1 MKLLL
6 LYTTGFY
13 RSYHVDIR
21 TQRNLVLLALKRNTS
36 GGLARYVITRP
47 STGTSPFELD
57 HDELHTKYRMISDD
71 SLDSV
76 QAAWTQVSS
85 VIHNTTLCDTALTQQ
100 LSNAKLL
107 MHVNYCTYDHM
118 AIRTS

>member
-1 MKLLL
+1 MVLLL
-6 LYTTGFY
+6 LFITGFY
-13 RSYHVDIR
+13 RSYHVDIK

-57 HDELHTKYRMISDD
+57 HDELHTKYKMISDD

-76 QAAWTQVSS
+76 QAAWTQVSGI
-85 VIHNTTLCDTALTQQ
+85 VCGIIHDITLCNCNQ
-100 LSNAKLL
+100 
-107 MHVNYCTYDHM
+107 MHAYWSQFLATL
-118 AIRTS
+118 